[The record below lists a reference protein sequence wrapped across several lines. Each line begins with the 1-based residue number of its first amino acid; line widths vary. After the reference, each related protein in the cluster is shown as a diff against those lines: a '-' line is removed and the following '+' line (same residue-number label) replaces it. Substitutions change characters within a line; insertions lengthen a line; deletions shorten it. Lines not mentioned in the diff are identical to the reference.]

1 MNPFEELPSLSA
13 KEAYLAM
20 LEFLRIEFDITGP
33 DKTVHLGGLLAEME
47 LEPTGDS
54 ADPGA
59 VQTFVEAVG
68 RVIKHRS

>member
-1 MNPFEELPSLSA
+1 MDPFDELPNLSA

-20 LEFLRIEFDITGP
+20 LEFLRMEFDITGP
-33 DKTVHLGGLLAEME
+33 DKTVHLGGLLAEMD

-59 VQTFVEAVG
+59 VEQFAEAVG
-68 RVIKHRS
+68 RVLKKRI